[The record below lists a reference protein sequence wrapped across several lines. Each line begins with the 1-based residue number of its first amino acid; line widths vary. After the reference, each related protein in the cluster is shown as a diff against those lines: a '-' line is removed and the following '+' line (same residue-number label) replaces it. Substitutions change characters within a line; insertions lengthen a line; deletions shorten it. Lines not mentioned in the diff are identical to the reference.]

1 MQIRKSWK
9 SFVNIEANT
18 HTHTD
23 TIQERMNRLETNH
36 TQYTSIFIFY
46 FKNFAYLLTFIPQRQ
61 YWNIHIF
68 SSLNHLSTGK
78 KILKRTQERR
88 RVRENRYQRQNC
100 TIYTETT
107 CRLTLH
113 KLLHFVITLAFFN
126 DFLSSRFLA
135 RFLWLLCHSQHMYL
149 CVEHRWDEFFPS
161 FFQGRE
167 NIYSSFIYRDFSRV
181 RFFLLAQWF
190 LSIFQYAY

>member
-149 CVEHRWDEFFPS
+149 CVEHRWDEFFRLFS
-161 FFQGRE
+161 KGEKIFIQALFTEIFLECVFF
-167 NIYSSFIYRDFSRV
+167 F
-181 RFFLLAQWF
+181 
-190 LSIFQYAY
+190 